1 MSDRVQFDFAG
12 EGAGVDDLAWGQQ
25 EIWLAMTRQR
35 SWIPIGGPSRLA
47 PGTTLADVVDDLRYT
62 LGRYQTMRTR
72 LRFGDDG
79 RVRQEVFAAGEFTIE
94 LYDAPDGADPG
105 EFADAL
111 FDWFR
116 TWDYD
121 YVEDWPVR
129 VGVVRH
135 RGALTHQVT
144 VATHLVTDALGGAI
158 MMAEVTRREPAPVA
172 GTQPLEQVR
181 RQRSPAGQ
189 RQNEAALRY
198 WRRLLRTVPARTVPA
213 STDRCEPRY
222 REGLLRS
229 PALHLALRA
238 IVARERVDPA
248 TALLAVFAVAVGRV
262 TGVDPVVIRPI
273 VGNRFWPGLAD
284 VVCPVNQAGLCV
296 VEVAGAAFPEVLAR
310 VRRAALATYKYA
322 HFDPL
327 RLAEVIAEVERER
340 GGPVDLSVLFNDRRT
355 GDRSDLRIEAA
366 GPGDGVAAA
375 PTLERMSAALARTR
389 LDWPVARDDP
399 HEPLMVNV
407 EDAVDAVLVR
417 IVFDTHHVAPA
428 TAEAFVRGM
437 QAVAVAAALARPGPA
452 GEPAGRSGAG
462 RVPARSAAGARGG
475 G

>member
-1 MSDRVQFDFAG
+1 MFVMSDRVQFDFAG

-35 SWIPIGGPSRLA
+35 SWIPIGGPSRLT
-47 PGTTLADVVDDLRYT
+47 PGTTLADVVDDLQYT

-72 LRFGDDG
+72 LRFEDGG

-111 FDWFR
+111 YDWFR

-158 MMAEVTRREPAPVA
+158 MMDEVTRREPAPVA

-181 RQRSPAGQ
+181 RQRSPSGR

-198 WRRLLRTVPARTVPA
+198 WRRLLRTVPARTVPE

-222 REGLLRS
+222 REGLLHS

-248 TALLAVFAVAVGRV
+248 TALLAVFAVAVARV

-296 VEVAGAAFPEVLAR
+296 VEVTGAPFPEVLAR

-327 RLAEVIAEVERER
+327 QLAEVIAGVERDR

-355 GDRSDLRIEAA
+355 GNRSDLASDPVSE
-366 GPGDGVAAA
+366 DAA
-375 PTLERMSAALARTR
+375 PVVTLERMSAALAQTR

-407 EDAVDAVLVR
+407 EDAVGAVQVR

-437 QAVAVAAALARPGPA
+437 QAVAVAAALT
-452 GEPAGRSGAG
+452 EPA
-462 RVPARSAAGARGG
+462 PADGELVRQPG
-475 G
+475 